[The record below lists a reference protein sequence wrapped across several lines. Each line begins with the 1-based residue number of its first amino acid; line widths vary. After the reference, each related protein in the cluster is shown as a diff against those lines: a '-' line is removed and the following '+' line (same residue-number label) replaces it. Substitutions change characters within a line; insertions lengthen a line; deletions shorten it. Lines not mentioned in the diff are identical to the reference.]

1 MCPIRSTERRA
12 HGAGPGY
19 GRGDWIRTSDFLLP
33 KQALY
38 QAELRPETDYVAAGN
53 VAADN
58 VAENLGLAALRDKPK
73 RTGGA
78 TAA

>member
-1 MCPIRSTERRA
+1 
-12 HGAGPGY
+12 
-19 GRGDWIRTSDFLLP
+19 
-33 KQALY
+33 
-38 QAELRPETDYVAAGN
+38 VAAGN